1 MAHSI
6 REFSIKN
13 FQLVRDKMRRKQKK
27 MKCAQLTI
35 KAILSCV
42 IIKRSHREI
51 MNEKRTIEIFIYGR

>member
-27 MKCAQLTI
+27 
-35 KAILSCV
+35 
-42 IIKRSHREI
+42 
-51 MNEKRTIEIFIYGR
+51 NEMCTAYNQSDSVMRNN